1 MQEFSCIDFSFLIH
15 QISKVLKMNIT
26 SLLAFEKFGT
36 IKRSQYPEKL
46 LLSGT
51 IPAGKQL
58 RNITNISHLGDFL
71 CIYITGSYTTLVLDE
86 GDIIDNGVCS
96 LRGQLYDGTGNRQL
110 FNDFI
115 PFDLILSPGR
125 IKDGAALNVF
135 EDYGTV
141 VRADPSQQVFY
152 PMEFQHLFD
161 VNSTIFIDVKND
173 SDADNSFN
181 ICFHGIRLLR
191 GK

>member
-1 MQEFSCIDFSFLIH
+1 
-15 QISKVLKMNIT
+15 MNIT
-26 SLLAFEKFGT
+26 PLLQAEKFGS
-36 IKRSQYPEKL
+36 IKRAQYPEKL

-58 RNITNISHLGDFL
+58 RNIVNISHLGDFL
-71 CIYITGSYTTLVLDE
+71 CVYITGSYSTLALNN
-86 GDIIDNGVCS
+86 GDIIDNGACS

-125 IKDGAALNVF
+125 IKDRTALNTIA
-135 EDYGTV
+135 DYGTI

-173 SDADNSFN
+173 SDADNSFS
-181 ICFHGIRLLR
+181 ICFHGIRLLKGR
-191 GK
+191 